1 LEELAAASGS
11 PAGLEAPAG
20 LEELIRQVQSYN
32 PQADAGLIRRAYEY
46 SARMHAEQKRESGEP
61 YVTHPLNVALI
72 IAQLR
77 LDLPSIIT
85 GLLHDVVE
93 DTIASLEEVRELF
106 GPEVASLVDGVTKV
120 SKITFSSRAEK
131 QAENFRKMVIAMAH
145 DIRVVLIKLADR
157 LHNMRT
163 LFHLTRDRQEEIA
176 RETLEIYAP
185 IAHRLGIYWLKSE
198 LEDAAF
204 HYLNPTIYA
213 ALKAQVARTMA
224 ESEEYLRAVIRIISQ
239 RLEEAGVKAEV
250 TGRPKNIYSIHRKME
265 EEGLNFDQVYDVVA
279 FRIIVDTLR
288 ECYEALGVVHA
299 NWKPIP
305 GRFKDYIALPKVNMY
320 QSLHTTVIGPQGQ
333 RMEVQIRTAE
343 MHKVAEEGIAA
354 HWNYKA
360 GGSSE
365 LRETERFA
373 WLRRLIEWQ
382 QNLKDPQEFLSTVK
396 DDLFPEEVFVFTPK
410 GDVLDFPLGAT
421 IIDFAYRI
429 HSQVGHHLAAA
440 RVNGKL
446 VPLRYRLK
454 SGDTVE
460 VVTAERQKPGKDW
473 MNWAVTAR
481 AKSRIRQWLR
491 SQQAERSMKW
501 GITLLDRELEPLGLS
516 VTQLRSARRFEP
528 ALREFSYK
536 EVDSLLAAVGYGII
550 TSGQLLAKLLTAEE
564 LKLYRAEKQAP
575 PPPPEAGRAGREQR
589 RTTTGNAVIVSGVG
603 DVLVRFARCCNPLPG
618 EEITGFITRGR
629 GVTVHIKGCPHAMAS
644 DPQRRVPVVWKD
656 GEESPRPIRL
666 EVLCIDQPGLLAA
679 MSKTIASAGV
689 NISTAE
695 VKTNGSDGR
704 ALSVFEV
711 SVSSARQLNN
721 LIHQIAAIDG
731 VMRVSR
737 LGMGSNG
744 HRV

>member
-1 LEELAAASGS
+1 MEELAVAASE
-11 PAGLEAPAG
+11 PDELERLLA
-20 LEELIRQVQSYN
+20 RVQAYN
-32 PQADAGLIRRAYEY
+32 PQADAQLIRRAYEY

-72 IAQLR
+72 IAQLK

-93 DTIASLEEVRELF
+93 DTMASLDEVRELF
-106 GPEVASLVDGVTKV
+106 GNEVATLVDGVTKV

-163 LFHLTRDRQEEIA
+163 LSHLARDRQEEIA
-176 RETLEIYAP
+176 HETLEIYAP

-204 HYLNPTIYA
+204 RYINPTAYA
-213 ALKAQVARTMA
+213 TLKAHVARTMA
-224 ESEEYLRAVIRIISQ
+224 ESEEYIRAVIGIITQ

-250 TGRPKNIYSIHRKME
+250 TGRPKNIYSIHRKMQ
-265 EEGLNFDQVYDVVA
+265 EEGLHFDQVYDLVA
-279 FRIIVDTLR
+279 FRIIVATLR
-288 ECYEALGVVHA
+288 ECYEALGVAHA
-299 NWKPIP
+299 SWKPIP

-354 HWNYKA
+354 HWSYKE
-360 GGSSE
+360 GGTSE

-396 DDLFPEEVFVFTPK
+396 DDLFPDEVFVFTPK
-410 GDVLDFPLGAT
+410 GDVLDFPQGAT
-421 IIDFAYRI
+421 VIDFAYRI
-429 HSQVGHHLAAA
+429 HSQVGQHLSAA
-440 RVNGKL
+440 RANGRM

-454 SGDTVE
+454 SGDTIE
-460 VVTAERQKPGKDW
+460 VVTAERQSPGKDW
-473 MNWAVTAR
+473 MSFAVTAR

-491 SQQAERSMKW
+491 AQQAERSIKW
-501 GITLLDRELEPLGLS
+501 GITLIDRELEPLGLT
-516 VTQLRSARRFEP
+516 VAQLRPGKRFEP
-528 ALREFSYK
+528 VLKEFSYR
-536 EVDSLLAAVGYGII
+536 EIDSLLAAVGYGII
-550 TSGQLLAKLLTAEE
+550 TAGQLLAKLLTPDE
-564 LKLYRAEKQAP
+564 LKLYRAEKAPAP
-575 PPPPEAGRAGREQR
+575 PASSDNGRPARDTR
-589 RTTTGNAVIVSGVG
+589 RTPSGNAVIVSGVG
-603 DVLVRFARCCNPLPG
+603 DMLVRFARCCSPLPG
-618 EEITGFITRGR
+618 EEIIGFITRGR
-629 GVTVHIKGCPHAMAS
+629 GVTVHLKGCPHAMVS
-644 DPQRRVPVVWKD
+644 DPQRRVPVVWKE
-656 GEESPRPIRL
+656 GEDSPRPIRL
-666 EVLCIDQPGLLAA
+666 EVLSIDQPGLLAA

-695 VKTNGSDGR
+695 VKAAGNDGR
-704 ALSVFEV
+704 ALSVFEL
-711 SVSSARQLNN
+711 SVGSARQLNV

-731 VMRVSR
+731 VMRVAR
-737 LGMGSNG
+737 VGMGTSNNG
-744 HRV
+744 HRA